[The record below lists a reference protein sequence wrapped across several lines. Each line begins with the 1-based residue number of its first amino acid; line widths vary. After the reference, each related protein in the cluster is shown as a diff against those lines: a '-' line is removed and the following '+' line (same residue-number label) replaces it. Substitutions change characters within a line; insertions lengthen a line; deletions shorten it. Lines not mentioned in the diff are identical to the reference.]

1 VRQNRVPLTISVPA
15 DLAARFESVA
25 KTKAKGKSEL
35 FRDMFGAYLQRQ
47 QEAEFFELQ
56 RYGARKARRKRVL
69 TEADVESM
77 LSENR

>member
-1 VRQNRVPLTISVPA
+1 
-15 DLAARFESVA
+15 
-25 KTKAKGKSEL
+25 
-35 FRDMFGAYLQRQ
+35 MFGAYLQRQ

-77 LSENR
+77 LSENP